1 MQNVFANSI
10 SKQHNLRSNEMYPV
24 KLHHRTP
31 TSVSSLVLSMVNPTI
46 INNLSRKKLKNTLQF
61 NSNKLPPLF
70 QVNVWI
76 VSVSKIIMIHEQYHF
91 LQTQDLH
98 HHGGNSISKH
108 FYKRNYHSKFRLN
121 IDSKEKKEKFQQI
134 QLLSFQSIIQ
144 SSPYEKDSLC
154 L

>member
-61 NSNKLPPLF
+61 NNNKLPPQF
-70 QVNVWI
+70 QVNEWI
-76 VSVSKIIMIHEQYHF
+76 IPLLKRQMKHEWYHS
-91 LQTQDLH
+91 LQTKEVY
-98 HHGGNSISKH
+98 HHGGNTISKY
-108 FYKRNYHSKFRLN
+108 FYKRNNHSKVRLN
-121 IDSKEKKEKFQQI
+121 IDSKEKINSERC
-134 QLLSFQSIIQ
+134 
-144 SSPYEKDSLC
+144 DSYHSNQ
-154 L
+154 